1 MILSWKHNKAIEA
14 LEASHWDAM
23 SRIDMRYSEA
33 LGIIKD
39 THAATLQHLKET
51 QVVGGQ
57 PVHLI
62 EKRNELAI
70 EKVKDS
76 QQRQAYISDEMR
88 KRAMNG
94 IG

>member
-1 MILSWKHNKAIEA
+1 MSWKHNKAIEA
-14 LEASHWDAM
+14 LEAAHWDAM

-33 LGIIKD
+33 LSIIQS
-39 THAATLQHLKET
+39 THSETLRHLKET

-62 EKRNELAI
+62 EKKNDLVAEQ
-70 EKVKDS
+70 VKDA
-76 QQRQAYISDEMR
+76 QHRRAYISDEMR

-94 IG
+94 MG